1 MEFLK
6 YNDVSVVLQEVP
18 NEISLSF
25 TMIGCQLGCKG
36 CHSAYL
42 WDINNG
48 EILSDTTFIYYLE
61 KYKFTIS
68 CVLFMG
74 GEWAYEDLLK
84 KIDIAKEYEFK
95 TALYTGLNHK
105 QVKRSYPNLLK
116 KLDYIKTGKWLPEC
130 GGLNNPDT
138 NQKMV
143 NLKTH
148 EVMNHY
154 FHK

>member
-1 MEFLK
+1 
-6 YNDVSVVLQEVP
+6 
-18 NEISLSF
+18 
-25 TMIGCQLGCKG
+25 
-36 CHSAYL
+36 
-42 WDINNG
+42 
-48 EILSDTTFIYYLE
+48 
-61 KYKFTIS
+61 
-68 CVLFMG
+68 MG

-105 QVKRSYPNLLK
+105 QVERSYPNLLK

-143 NLKTH
+143 NLKTQ